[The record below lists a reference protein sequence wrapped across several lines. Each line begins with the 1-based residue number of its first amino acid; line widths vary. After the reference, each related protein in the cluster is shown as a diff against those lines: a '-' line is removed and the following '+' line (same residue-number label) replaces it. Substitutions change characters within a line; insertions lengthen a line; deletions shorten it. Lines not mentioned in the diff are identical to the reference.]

1 MSLILTFDKSSLQ
14 RLSHDELL
22 KLSTY
27 YMVCIP
33 QVLIFEL
40 LGDLSKDEASS
51 EKSEKIVQ
59 SLSRNLRA
67 VMPKI
72 CADSR
77 GLAVGNL
84 LGQPVPM
91 DGRIPMAGGVQYLDH
106 EGKLA
111 VAYDVPQEMEAM
123 FRWHLGK
130 FSSDERATSLHWRQS
145 IKAFDVERYKKYLTK
160 LHPKIDGLETISDVV
175 CFVDNLLKLPNYQRE
190 LIVILCAETM
200 SGVRIKDE
208 ALSRWDKGGWKSFET
223 FAPYGFHYLRISLCF
238 YIGLQVGAI
247 STRKSNW
254 IDIEYLRYLPFCNVF
269 SSGDKL
275 QIDLANA
282 LLRKDQDLI
291 TADQLKSDM
300 AKLLN
305 WWDGLSKEARF
316 EEAAEYG
323 SQPPE
328 LPELH
333 TFSIWSKKHGTRKTG
348 RGNLA
353 LKMTEEENKALFEKL
368 RPQMEAMEAAL
379 KNAKKS

>member
-14 RLSHDELL
+14 RLSYDELI

-40 LGDLSKDEASS
+40 LGDLSKDEASP

-67 VMPKI
+67 VIPKI

-77 GLAVGNL
+77 ALAVSNL
-84 LGQPVPM
+84 LGKVIPM

-123 FRWHLGK
+123 FRWHLGN
-130 FSSDERATSLHWRQS
+130 FNSDERATSLHWRQS
-145 IKAFDVERYKKYLTK
+145 IKAFDVERYKKYLNK
-160 LHPKIDGLETISDVV
+160 LHPKIDDLKTISDVV
-175 CFVDNLLKLPNYQRE
+175 GFVDKLLKIPSYQRQ

-200 SGVRIKDE
+200 SGMRIRDE
-208 ALSRWDKGGWKSFET
+208 ALNRWDKGGCKSFEV
-223 FAPYGFHYLRISLCF
+223 FAPYGFHYLKVSLCF

-254 IDIEYLRYLPFCNVF
+254 VDIEYLRYLPFCNVF

-300 AKLLN
+300 TNLLA
-305 WWDGLSKEARF
+305 WWDGLSKEERF

-328 LPELH
+328 LPGLY
-333 TFSIWSKKHGTRKTG
+333 TSTIWGKKFGKRKTG

-353 LKMTEEENKALFEKL
+353 LKMTDEQNKALFEKL

-379 KNAKKS
+379 KNAKK